1 MPGRARYGQ
10 VQKPHKRYEM
20 AESESSERSRAVFT
34 RNFNRSFESQTEYIL
49 LTGDRN
55 PILKWTQKSSCVF
68 QAARCTALELS
79 ETPAQ
84 ALLPNLAHCKV
95 GAESSYNTLRRT
107 RIPNSTRHLNTG
119 EYWWLN
125 SFFAPPKSCTLS
137 YLSTFPLDGLL
148 RCRNKTFRA
157 FSRTLCVPHPFTN
170 EFDE

>member
-1 MPGRARYGQ
+1 MFFETRPSQVRTPYRRRARHSCGRR
-10 VQKPHKRYEM
+10 VGHAV
-20 AESESSERSRAVFT
+20 AESCALEEV
-34 RNFNRSFESQTEYIL
+34 L
-49 LTGDRN
+49 
-55 PILKWTQKSSCVF
+55 KSSCVF
-68 QAARCTALELS
+68 QAACCTALELS

-157 FSRTLCVPHPFTN
+157 FSRTLCVPHLFTN